1 MEESKVYNL
10 DGFEATAFLPP
21 NAKIQ
26 EPKPSKCCGP
36 CCGKKCCCCITSWKC
51 CGIVTGI
58 TLLIIG
64 LLLGMAAWSFHK
76 RIQQAAAKSKEMQ
89 KGASEWENRLSS
101 DTVNLSDQ
109 DLITG
114 NYQVVSYDKNYEK
127 YLAARGI
134 PSFIIPFVLIASEDI
149 SITKTAEKV
158 VFATKKEGND
168 DVKVDIFKYG
178 EITEVEYGSRKKG
191 ILHTNCTNPMLNV
204 ILCEMEEKDMS
215 YTLLDRF
222 EFFHD
227 GFVKKREHVTKGIKA
242 KKYYQRQG
250 IQIGDN
256 TFGTNQEDVVVIP
269 TYEDDEE
276 YEEDPFSAFDDN

>member
-114 NYQVVSYDKNYEK
+114 KYELVSYTEGYSK
-127 YLAARGI
+127 YLEAVGV
-134 PSFIIPFVLIASEDI
+134 PSFVIPLITSASETFI
-149 SITKTAEKV
+149 VTK
-158 VFATKKEGND
+158 ND
-168 DVKVDIFKYG
+168 THIKFGTHKGGEFRENDFKFG
-178 EITEVEYGSRKKG
+178 EITPLAPKRSNMIIHV
-191 ILHTNCTNPMLNV
+191 NCTNPSLNF
-204 ILCEMEEKDMS
+204 ILCESEERTNAWKFS
-215 YTLLDRF
+215 VTYRF
-222 EFFHD
+222 STSGIINSRNFTTKNIEF
-227 GFVKKREHVTKGIKA
+227 KKF
-242 KKYYQRQG
+242 YQREGEVLNNIETDQ
-250 IQIGDN
+250 N
-256 TFGTNQEDVVVIP
+256 SVVTIP
-269 TYEDDEE
+269 TEPPSTK
-276 YEEDPFSAFDDN
+276 DPFDDFDDDDF